1 MGVIKVS
8 MFHVGVIKSHLQ
20 SEFKELIDISDYEGK
35 PDQEK
40 ESVFLTRALAAFSLK
55 MLGDLDSE
63 AAAEAVTDGYGDNG
77 IDAVYYNPKE
87 KVLYLVQSKWRHDGT
102 GSVDR
107 GDILKF
113 FLGIRDLIIPKY
125 ERFNKKI
132 QDRQEEIDAALRD
145 ASTKFMVILAYTGQ
159 AELSPQINGD
169 IKSFLLDLN
178 DSSDFMSF
186 KSLKQSNIYNMIAKG
201 AQGEPINVEVALSNW
216 GENEEPHKAYYGLV
230 AASDIAVWW
239 EEHYPSLFAPNI
251 RMFLGDTD
259 VNDNIVKTLKEEP
272 ENFWYYNNGIT
283 ALCST
288 VKKKPIGGNAR
299 TYGLFE
305 IENLKIVNGAQT
317 AGSIA
322 QAARNFPEEV
332 KNANVSIRFIEL
344 IDSPENF
351 EREVTR
357 NTNTQNK
364 IEKRDF
370 VSLDPEQ
377 ERLKDELNLHNI
389 TYVYKSGESI
399 LDMQNS
405 FDVVE
410 ATIAR
415 ACNHNDVSLAVQA
428 KREIGKLWDDIDKAP
443 YKILFNNGVS
453 SLELWKQVQ
462 ILRVVEG
469 ELSKKEKE
477 LIGRERLYAIHGNRF
492 ITHLVFQKVQ
502 GIAKSEE
509 VTLSSTERELVKE
522 YTDNLLSEIIT
533 ISEEKYPDA
542 MLASLFKN
550 LTKCKEIDRIHSN
563 N

>member
-1 MGVIKVS
+1 MS